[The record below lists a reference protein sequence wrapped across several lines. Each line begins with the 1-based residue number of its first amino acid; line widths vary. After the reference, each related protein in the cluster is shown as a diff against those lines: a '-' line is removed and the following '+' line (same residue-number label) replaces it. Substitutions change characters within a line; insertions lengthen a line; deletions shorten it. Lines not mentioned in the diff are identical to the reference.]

1 VSKPKETGTASGRG
15 SFCIPQAAVKA
26 LLDAQADAE
35 TICAYL
41 TLARFTDRSNVY
53 STAGA
58 TALKKY
64 LGLNNAVRRGGQPTK
79 AQKTIE
85 ALKAIQVGKGEK
97 AVPLVIGRDEWQ
109 RDHPAFALPDGPSG
123 FAQVRHVLPDFY
135 EPLTDRVWFS
145 NELVTGHNTFKLP
158 LKKLRQASD
167 DAARV
172 FLAMQQAVDMVNW
185 GGVPPDAGPWKHY
198 ESTLDIP
205 QGNSR
210 LIHAKDASTVCPHP
224 FAVSV
229 AGARDPDPFKR
240 IWDALAA
247 LEGCGLFYETVL
259 VLDKNG
265 ERKKF
270 SNGDEYDAVPQGAE
284 PRYELDARTRH
295 GYKPKGEGG
304 LGAQTARTA
313 GELGYSVAQ
322 GTVTQRDG
330 KDAPPERT
338 GIYPGRLFGKYA
350 AIVPRGYPAMVAGIF
365 RPRFRPSNPKN
376 AGVKDAWARIYEG
389 NRDGF
394 AWIQELRHSRGL
406 DPLPEP
412 EWLAPRDTPSVWNQ
426 GGDLRARTLQ

>member
-1 VSKPKETGTASGRG
+1 VSEPKETGTASGRG

-26 LLDAQADAE
+26 LLDAQADAV
-35 TICAYL
+35 TIGAYL

-53 STAGA
+53 STAGTYA
-58 TALKKY
+58 VRDY
-64 LGLNNAVRRGGQPTK
+64 VGLNNAVRRGGQPTK
-79 AQKTIE
+79 AQKAIE
-85 ALKAIQVGKGEK
+85 ALKAIQVGKGKK

-109 RDHPAFALPDGPSG
+109 RDYPDRPLPDGPSEK
-123 FAQVRHVLPDFY
+123 AQVRHVLPDFY

-145 NELVTGHNTFKLP
+145 NELVTGHKTFKTP

-167 DAARV
+167 DAARL

-185 GGVPPDAGPWKHY
+185 GGVPPDVGPWQHY
-198 ESTLDIP
+198 KPTLDFP

-210 LIHAKDASTVCPHP
+210 LIHAKDAGRVCSYD

-229 AGARDPDPFKR
+229 AGADDPSPFKR
-240 IWDALAA
+240 IWPALEA
-247 LEGCGLFYETVL
+247 LEGCGLFYQTVL
-259 VLDKNG
+259 VLNKDG
-265 ERKKF
+265 ERKQF

-313 GELGYSVAQ
+313 GELGHSVAQ

-338 GIYPGRLFGKYA
+338 GIYPGKLFGKYA

-394 AWIQELRHSRGL
+394 AMIQELRHSRGL

-412 EWLAPRDTPSVWNQ
+412 EWLASRDTPSVYQ
-426 GGDLRARTLQ
+426 GGDLRTRTLQ